1 MSGMFFGT
9 PSHDLISV
17 VIPAYN
23 AQRTLMDTLDSVF
36 RQTWPAVEVIVVD
49 DGSTDGTWQLLQSLG
64 DRIRCLRQE
73 NAGLAAARR
82 TGVAAA
88 RGRWVALMD
97 ADDLCHP
104 ERLAVQAAVMQR
116 FPDVVLCGTDF
127 SSFDEQGNVVTSYA
141 PQYYAR
147 IGRAPKGVESL
158 LDNTDVMVVDGCRPA
173 EGIRVSHGNG
183 YQHLAH
189 GNFMHPPTLMFRR
202 NLLEQIGSFDPE
214 ARSMCDWD
222 WIVRAASAGSVAY
235 VDHPMI
241 DYRLSAGQMSSS
253 RHRARAALDTLLVA
267 ERICRRD
274 EALYLADLSEFRRD
288 MGYFCL
294 DAADALADSD
304 RRLAGHLLS
313 RSVTHFRRLEGRTAR
328 VLAKILTPGWVL
340 RTMRERRGITQALA

>member
-1 MSGMFFGT
+1 MSGMNVGS
-9 PSHDLISV
+9 PSHELISV

-36 RQTWPAVEVIVVD
+36 MQTWPAVEVIVVD

-64 DRIRCLRQE
+64 SRIRCLHQD

-82 TGVAAA
+82 TGLAAA
-88 RGRWVALMD
+88 RGRWVALLD

-104 ERLAVQAAVMQR
+104 ERLAVQAAVMRR

-127 SSFDEQGNVVTSYA
+127 SSFDEQGHTITSYA

-158 LDNTDVMVVDGCRPA
+158 LEHTDLMVVDGCGPA

-183 YQHLAH
+183 YRHLAH

-202 NLLEQIGSFDPE
+202 DLLEQIGSFDPD

-222 WIVRAASAGSVAY
+222 WIARAARIGAVAY
-235 VDHPMI
+235 VDHPLI
-241 DYRLSAGQMSSS
+241 RYRLSAGQMSSS

-274 EALYLADLSEFRRD
+274 EALYLADLSEFLHD

-294 DAADALADSD
+294 DAADALAESD
-304 RRLAGHLLS
+304 RRLAGLLLG

-328 VLAKILTPGWVL
+328 VLGKILTPGWVL
-340 RTMRERRGITQALA
+340 RAMRERRGIVQAAA